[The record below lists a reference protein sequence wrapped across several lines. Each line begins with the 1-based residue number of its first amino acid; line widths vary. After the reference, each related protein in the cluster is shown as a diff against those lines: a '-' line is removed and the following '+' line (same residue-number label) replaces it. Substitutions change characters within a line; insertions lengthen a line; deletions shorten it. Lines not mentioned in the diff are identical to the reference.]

1 MAEKQLIIEEFEN
14 RVFFESYERIFK
26 CLSMV
31 DEKDVWHSPNSTI
44 TSIGCLIQHLNGNVR
59 QWILSGI
66 GKQPNLR
73 NREEEF
79 VQHFEKT
86 KNVLIK
92 EMKGLQNE
100 LIDFFEN
107 NSTINLQQKIT
118 VQNFNLT
125 TFSAIIHVIEHY
137 SYHTGQITTIT
148 KLLTNKETG
157 YYENYKLD

>member
-1 MAEKQLIIEEFEN
+1 MTEKQVIIEEFEN
-14 RVFFESYERIFK
+14 RIFFESYERIFK
-26 CLSMV
+26 CLSLI
-31 DEKDVWHSPNSTI
+31 EEQDVWHSPNPTI

-66 GKQPNLR
+66 GQQSNVRK
-73 NREEEF
+73 REEEF

-86 KNVLIK
+86 KNDLIK
-92 EMKGLQNE
+92 EMKELQME
-100 LIDFFEN
+100 LAQFFEN
-107 NSTINLQQKIT
+107 EPTIHLQQKIT

-125 TFSAIIHVIEHY
+125 IFSAIIHVIEHY

-157 YYENYKLD
+157 YYENSNLD